1 MKRFGLRE
9 IKNFDEDLLTREDYE
24 MVREFLDNEDI
35 IVRKADKN
43 NTFVIMNRSDYME
56 KLDLIVNDENKF
68 RKLDK
73 DPTEALKKIEIA

>member
-1 MKRFGLRE
+1 
-9 IKNFDEDLLTREDYE
+9 